1 MYNIIM
7 ESVIEKLKIIFP
19 EIKIRLGSIEQEENE
34 SCLVAGISQVSENC
48 INGKRYCC
56 SIKIFINYYPKGA
69 DEQFENRYYV
79 LELLMKHLESISL
92 ENGAVIGSKDRS
104 GLVENGN
111 LKFQTEYQ
119 IFFLKNQ
126 EEEVSMDDI
135 ILK

>member
-1 MYNIIM
+1 MYIKIM
-7 ESVIEKLKIIFP
+7 ESVIKKLKAIFP
-19 EIKIRLGSIEQEENE
+19 ETKIRLGSIEEEEKE

-56 SIKIFINYYPKGA
+56 SMKIFINYYPKGA
-69 DEQFENRYYV
+69 EEQYEDRYHV
-79 LELLMKHLESISL
+79 LELLMKHLDSISL

-126 EEEVSMDDI
+126 EEEVSMEDI
-135 ILK
+135 NLK

>member
-1 MYNIIM
+1 MYNKIM
-7 ESVIEKLKIIFP
+7 ESLIKKLRFIFP
-19 EIKIRLGSIEQEENE
+19 ETKIRLGSIEEEEKE
-34 SCLVAGISQVSENC
+34 SFLVAGISQVSENC

-56 SIKIFINYYPKGA
+56 SIKIFINYYPKEA
-69 DEQFENRYYV
+69 DEQYEDRYHV

-92 ENGAVIGSKDRS
+92 ENGVVIGSKDRS

-126 EEEVSMDDI
+126 EEEVSMEDI
-135 ILK
+135 NLK

>member
-1 MYNIIM
+1 MYNKIM

-19 EIKIRLGSIEQEENE
+19 EIKIRLGLIEEEEKE

-56 SIKIFINYYPKGA
+56 NIKIFINYYPKGA
-69 DEQFENRYYV
+69 DEQFDNQYHV

-92 ENGAVIGSKDRS
+92 ENRAVIGSKDRT

-119 IFFLKNQ
+119 IFFMKNQ
-126 EEEVSMDDI
+126 EEEVSMEDI

>member
-1 MYNIIM
+1 M
-7 ESVIEKLKIIFP
+7 ESIIKKLRFIFP
-19 EIKIRLGSIEQEENE
+19 ETKICLGSIEEEEKE
-34 SCLVAGISQVSENC
+34 SFFVAGISQVSENC

-56 SIKIFINYYPKGA
+56 IIKIFINYYPKEA
-69 DEQFENRYYV
+69 DEQYENRYHV

-126 EEEVSMDDI
+126 EEEVSMEDI
-135 ILK
+135 NLK

>member
-19 EIKIRLGSIEQEENE
+19 GIKIRLGSIGEEEKE
-34 SCLVAGISQVSENC
+34 SCLVAGISQVSESC

-69 DEQFENRYYV
+69 DEQFENRYHV
-79 LELLMKHLESISL
+79 LEILMKHLESISL
-92 ENGAVIGSKDRS
+92 ENGAVIGSKDRT

-126 EEEVSMDDI
+126 EEEVSMEGI